1 MKAAMQGMGIAL
13 LPENIIAEKV
23 KQGALK
29 KLIVKDLELRNVNY
43 LIFNKYK
50 QLTKPMQS
58 LILKAEA
65 LCGNN

>member
-1 MKAAMQGMGIAL
+1 MGIAL